1 MAFCHAVTQ
10 GQQGWSSYGS
20 RTTHIRVGKKR
31 RYCMNSPALQAPP
44 KTSFGCR
51 KGGAFLHGS
60 TPCWCRQ
67 TCEPSEWVSEEY
79 VCAPM
84 LDDGRRGSLVLAPF
98 RTVSPETRALSRREH
113 GLFFG
118 SACESPS
125 RTYRACPSQDRRVY
139 ALCGIC
145 SESLDGA
152 CAARR
157 AHIISHARNQ
167 ITQRRRRD
175 VAFRFQGVQCSLP
188 QRAHKFNP
196 TLLSVAAGHFAHDY
210 CPAVRVQSI

>member
-1 MAFCHAVTQ
+1 MRSGFRWRFCHAVTQ
-10 GQQGWSSYGS
+10 GQQGWSSYGPS
-20 RTTHIRVGKKR
+20 YRPHQWKR
-31 RYCMNSPALQAPP
+31 RYCMNCTHSRLHPRPRLAAG
-44 KTSFGCR
+44 KE
-51 KGGAFLHGS
+51 AAILHGS

-167 ITQRRRRD
+167 ITRKAYWMY
-175 VAFRFQGVQCSLP
+175 VL
-188 QRAHKFNP
+188 
-196 TLLSVAAGHFAHDY
+196 
-210 CPAVRVQSI
+210 

>member
-1 MAFCHAVTQ
+1 MHELHA
-10 GQQGWSSYGS
+10 
-20 RTTHIRVGKKR
+20 R
-31 RYCMNSPALQAPP
+31 RKSPP

-51 KGGAFLHGS
+51 KGGACSLHGS
-60 TPCWCRQ
+60 TEETPCWCRQ

-167 ITQRRRRD
+167 ITRMRKYT
-175 VAFRFQGVQCSLP
+175 VASGVALP
-188 QRAHKFNP
+188 ILRCPQKSTTRIPRCYRGRHSRM
-196 TLLSVAAGHFAHDY
+196 T